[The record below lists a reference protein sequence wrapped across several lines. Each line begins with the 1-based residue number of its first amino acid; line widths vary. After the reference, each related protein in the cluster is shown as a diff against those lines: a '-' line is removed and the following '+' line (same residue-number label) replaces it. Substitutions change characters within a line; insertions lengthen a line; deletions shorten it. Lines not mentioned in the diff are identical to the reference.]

1 MKNKQVRWAF
11 LPQDIAVLAVIF
23 AAGAACFLLPGEG
36 WGGTGVLIILC
47 GALMVPFY
55 HHGYK
60 LAGQKGLFRLKAIL
74 LSRENKDEILAFLD
88 GKSDTL
94 DLHPWQKGGV
104 LVNVYTRKNDGLILA
119 QYFDDENMSIRVTFN
134 DDAGHTG
141 PRLPGQYVFARRRGT
156 WGKDTPSA
164 EAE

>member
-11 LPQDIAVLAVIF
+11 LPQDFAVLAVIF

-55 HHGYK
+55 HHGYR
-60 LAGQKGLFRLKAIL
+60 LSGQKGLFRVKEIL
-74 LSRENKDEILAFLD
+74 LSRENKDEILAYLE

-104 LVNVYTRKNDGLILA
+104 LVNVFTRKSDGLMLA
-119 QYFDDENMSIRVTFN
+119 QYFDYADYAQGVDYPLLEVTEEKIKV
-134 DDAGHTG
+134 
-141 PRLPGQYVFARRRGT
+141 LESFAVD
-156 WGKDTPSA
+156 KK
-164 EAE
+164 

>member
-1 MKNKQVRWAF
+1 MRPFFVPLAF
-11 LPQDIAVLAVIF
+11 LPQDIAVLAVIL

-60 LAGQKGLFRLKAIL
+60 LAGQKGLFRVKEIL
-74 LSRENKDEILAFLD
+74 LSRENKDEILAYLE
-88 GKSDTL
+88 GKTDTL

-104 LVNVYTRKNDGLILA
+104 LVNVYTRKSDGLFLA
-119 QYFDDENMSIRVTFN
+119 QYFDYADYAQGVDYPLLEVSDEQIKVLES
-134 DDAGHTG
+134 
-141 PRLPGQYVFARRRGT
+141 FAVD
-156 WGKDTPSA
+156 KK
-164 EAE
+164 

>member
-60 LAGQKGLFRLKAIL
+60 LAGQKGLFRVKEIL
-74 LSRENKDEILAFLD
+74 LSRENKDEILAYLE
-88 GKSDTL
+88 GKTDTL

-104 LVNVYTRKNDGLILA
+104 LVNVYTRKSDGLFLA
-119 QYFDDENMSIRVTFN
+119 QYFDYADYAQGVSYPLLKVTEEKVKV
-134 DDAGHTG
+134 
-141 PRLPGQYVFARRRGT
+141 LESFAVD
-156 WGKDTPSA
+156 KQ
-164 EAE
+164 

>member
-55 HHGYK
+55 HHGYR
-60 LAGQKGLFRLKAIL
+60 LSGQKGLFRVKEIL
-74 LSRENKDEILAFLD
+74 LSRENKDEILAYLE

-104 LVNVYTRKNDGLILA
+104 LVNVYTRKSDGLILA
-119 QYFDDENMSIRVTFN
+119 QYFDYADYAQGVDYPLLEVSDEQVKVLES
-134 DDAGHTG
+134 
-141 PRLPGQYVFARRRGT
+141 FAVD
-156 WGKDTPSA
+156 KK
-164 EAE
+164 

>member
-36 WGGTGVLIILC
+36 WGGTGVLIIFC

-119 QYFDDENMSIRVTFN
+119 QYFDYADYARGV
-134 DDAGHTG
+134 
-141 PRLPGQYVFARRRGT
+141 QYPLQKISPAQL
-156 WGKDTPSA
+156 
-164 EAE
+164 EALLAMEIKIKT

>member
-23 AAGAACFLLPGEG
+23 AAGAACFLLPGDG

-55 HHGYK
+55 HHGYR
-60 LAGQKGLFRLKAIL
+60 LSGQKGLFRVKEIL
-74 LSRENKDEILAFLD
+74 LSRENKDEILAYLE

-104 LVNVYTRKNDGLILA
+104 LVNVYTRKSDGLILA
-119 QYFDDENMSIRVTFN
+119 QYFDYADYAQGVDYPLLEVSDEQVKVLES
-134 DDAGHTG
+134 
-141 PRLPGQYVFARRRGT
+141 FAVD
-156 WGKDTPSA
+156 KK
-164 EAE
+164 

>member
-1 MKNKQVRWAF
+1 MKSKQVRWAF

-60 LAGQKGLFRLKAIL
+60 LTGQKGLFRVKEIL
-74 LSRENKDEILAFLD
+74 LSRENKDEILAYLE
-88 GKSDTL
+88 GKSASL

-104 LVNVYTRKNDGLILA
+104 LVNVFTRKGDGLMLA
-119 QYFDDENMSIRVTFN
+119 QYFDYADYAQGVDYPLLEVTEEQVKV
-134 DDAGHTG
+134 
-141 PRLPGQYVFARRRGT
+141 LESFAVD
-156 WGKDTPSA
+156 KK
-164 EAE
+164 

>member
-55 HHGYK
+55 HHGYR
-60 LAGQKGLFRLKAIL
+60 LSGQKGLFRVKEIL
-74 LSRENKDEILAFLD
+74 LSRENKDEILAYLE

-104 LVNVYTRKNDGLILA
+104 LVNVFTRKSDGLMLA
-119 QYFDDENMSIRVTFN
+119 QYFDYADYAQGVDYPLLEVTEE
-134 DDAGHTG
+134 HVKV
-141 PRLPGQYVFARRRGT
+141 LESFAVD
-156 WGKDTPSA
+156 KK
-164 EAE
+164 